1 MTLSKKPLTSSLP
14 AKPPNKLAKAPPVPV
29 SAKPK
34 AAKQQQ
40 QKVNKTFQIATWG
53 GDNEGEK
60 IIMYADSGMGKTTLA
75 SMLPTPTFA
84 GLDDGGRK
92 IRHPVTDEPLKN
104 IPGIETFADFRAA
117 TQQQD
122 LFNDYET
129 YVVDTGNI
137 LEGWALDWMLQNVT
151 GDKGILMKNIEQY
164 GWGKG
169 YRHLYDTMRLPLAD
183 FDALIR
189 RGKNICILCQMNQIS
204 IANAGGE
211 DYLCDVPKLQ
221 PKHGATPAIWGLW
234 NEWADHVLKIS
245 NEGVI
250 AAKDSDKAKVAKAT
264 STGNR
269 IIHVHAPEVHYKAK
283 SRTIPYRFPIVS
295 FSDPADDSIWKFL
308 FGECWRD
315 IPEEGGVE

>member
-1 MTLSKKPLTSSLP
+1 MTLSKNPPTKP
-14 AKPPNKLAKAPPVPV
+14 KLAKAPPAPV

-40 QKVNKTFQIATWG
+40 QKTVNKTFQVAVWSG
-53 GDNEGEK
+53 AGEGEK
-60 IIMYADSGMGKTTLA
+60 IIGYADSGMGKTTLG
-75 SMLPTPTFA
+75 SMLPNPVFA

-92 IRHPVTDEPLKN
+92 ITHPVTDEELKN
-104 IPGIETFADFRAA
+104 IPGIETFSDFRMAV
-117 TQQQD
+117 QQQD

-129 YVVDTGNI
+129 LVVDTGNI
-137 LEGWALDWMLQNVT
+137 LEGWALDWMLEN
-151 GDKGILMKNIEQY
+151 ILGGTNNSERMKNIEQY

-183 FDALIR
+183 FDTLIR
-189 RGKNICILCQMNQIS
+189 RGKNVCILCQMNQIS

-234 NEWADHVLKIS
+234 CEWSDHVFKIS

-250 AAKDSDKAKVAKAT
+250 AAKDDEKSKVAKAT

-269 IIHVHAPEVHYKAK
+269 IIHIHAPEVHYKAK
-283 SRTIPYRFPIVS
+283 SRTIPYRFPVVS
-295 FSDPADDSIWKFL
+295 FDDPTDDSVWRFL
-308 FGECWRD
+308 FDKVWKD
-315 IPEEGGVE
+315 IPDEEN

>member
-1 MTLSKKPLTSSLP
+1 M
-14 AKPPNKLAKAPPVPV
+14 
-29 SAKPK
+29 SARPK

-40 QKVNKTFQIATWG
+40 QKVNKTFQVAVWG
-53 GDNEGEK
+53 DDNEGEK

-92 IRHPVTDEPLKN
+92 IRHPVTDEKLKN
-104 IPGIETFADFRAA
+104 VPGIETFDDFRAA
-117 TQQQD
+117 VQQPN
-122 LFNDYET
+122 LLNDYET
-129 YVVDTGNI
+129 LVVDTGNI
-137 LEGWALDWMLQNVT
+137 LESWALVWMLANIKNN
-151 GDKGILMKNIEQY
+151 KGETMKSIEHY
-164 GWGKG
+164 GYGSG
-169 YRHLYDTMRLPLAD
+169 HRHLYDTMRLPLAD

-189 RGKNICILCQMNQIS
+189 RGKNVCILCQMNQIS

-221 PKHGATPAIWGLW
+221 PKHGSTPAIWGLW
-234 NEWADHVLKIS
+234 NEWADHVFKIS

-250 AAKDSDKAKVAKAT
+250 AAKDSEKSKVAKAT

-283 SRTIPYRFPIVS
+283 SRTIPYRFPVVS
-295 FSDPADDSIWKFL
+295 FDNPADDSIWKFL
-308 FGECWRD
+308 FDEVWRD
-315 IPEEGGVE
+315 IPEEGGE

>member
-1 MTLSKKPLTSSLP
+1 MTLTKT
-14 AKPPNKLAKAPPVPV
+14 PPVPKNKALPKAPSV
-29 SAKPK
+29 PTSTKPK
-34 AAKQQQ
+34 AKQQ
-40 QKVNKTFQIATWG
+40 QKVNKTFQVATWG
-53 GDNEGEK
+53 GAGEGEK
-60 IIMYADSGMGKTTLA
+60 IIKYADSGMGKTTLA
-75 SMLPTPTFA
+75 SMLPTPVFI

-92 IRHPVTDEPLKN
+92 IMHPVTGEELKHV
-104 IPGIETFADFRAA
+104 PGVETFDDFRAA
-117 TQQQD
+117 VQQQD
-122 LFNDYET
+122 LFDDYET
-129 YVVDTGNI
+129 LVVDTGNI
-137 LEGWALDWMLQNVT
+137 LEGWALDWTLENVL
-151 GDKGILMKNIEQY
+151 GGEGNKHKMNNIEQY

-189 RGKNICILCQMNQIS
+189 RGKNVCILCQMNQIS

-234 NEWADHVLKIS
+234 CEWADHVLKIS

-250 AAKDSDKAKVAKAT
+250 AAKDSEKAKVAKAT

-283 SRTIPYRFPIVS
+283 SRTIPYGFPVVS
-295 FSDPADDSIWKFL
+295 FENPADDSIWKFL
-308 FGECWRD
+308 FDEAWRD
-315 IPEEGGVE
+315 IPVEGGE

>member
-1 MTLSKKPLTSSLP
+1 M
-14 AKPPNKLAKAPPVPV
+14 
-29 SAKPK
+29 SAKSK
-34 AAKQQQ
+34 TTKQQQ
-40 QKVNKTFQIATWG
+40 QKKVNKTFQVAVWG

-60 IIMYADSGMGKTTLA
+60 IIQYADSGMGKTTSA
-75 SMLPTPTFA
+75 AMLPTPVFA

-92 IRHPVTDEPLKN
+92 IVHPVTGERLKN
-104 IPGIETFADFRAA
+104 IPGIETFDDFRAA
-117 TQQQD
+117 IQQPD
-122 LFNDYET
+122 LLDDYESL
-129 YVVDTGNI
+129 VVDTGNI
-137 LEGWALDWMLQNVT
+137 LEGWALDWTLANVT
-151 GDKGILMKNIEQY
+151 TDKNEHAANIEKY

-189 RGKNICILCQMNQIS
+189 RGKNVCILCQMNQIP

-234 NEWADHVLKIS
+234 CEWADHVLKIS

-250 AAKDSDKAKVAKAT
+250 AAKDSEKSKVAKAT

-283 SRTIPYRFPIVS
+283 SRTIPHTFPVVS
-295 FSDPADDSIWKFL
+295 FDSPSDSSIWRFL
-308 FGECWRD
+308 FDEAWRD
-315 IPEEGGVE
+315 IEVEGGE

>member
-1 MTLSKKPLTSSLP
+1 MST
-14 AKPPNKLAKAPPVPV
+14 
-29 SAKPK
+29 KPK
-34 AAKQQQ
+34 AAKQT
-40 QKVNKTFQIATWG
+40 QKTVNKTFQVAVWG
-53 GDNEGEK
+53 SDNEGEK
-60 IIMYADSGMGKTTLA
+60 IILYADSGMGKTTVA
-75 SMLPTPTFA
+75 AMLPAPTFA

-92 IRHPVTDEPLKN
+92 IRHPVTGEKLKN
-104 IPGIETFADFRAA
+104 IPGIETFDDFRTA
-117 TQQQD
+117 TQQPD
-122 LFNDYET
+122 LLNDYET
-129 YVVDTGNI
+129 FVVDTGNI
-137 LEGWALDWMLQNVT
+137 LEGWALDWMLQNIT
-151 GDKGILMKNIEQY
+151 GDKSTLMKNIEQY

-189 RGKNICILCQMNQIS
+189 RGKNVCILCQMNQIS

-234 NEWADHVLKIS
+234 CEWADHVLKIS

-250 AAKDSDKAKVAKAT
+250 ATKDSEKSKVAKAT

-283 SRTIPYRFPIVS
+283 SRTIPHTFPVVS
-295 FSDPADDSIWKFL
+295 FDSPSDDSIWRFL
-308 FGECWRD
+308 FEEAWRD
-315 IPEEGGVE
+315 IPVEGGE

>member
-1 MTLSKKPLTSSLP
+1 MSTRPKTSTT
-14 AKPPNKLAKAPPVPV
+14 ATKT
-29 SAKPK
+29 
-34 AAKQQQ
+34 
-40 QKVNKTFQIATWG
+40 KVNKTFQVATWSG
-53 GDNEGEK
+53 AGEGEK
-60 IIMYADSGMGKTTLA
+60 IVGYADSGMGKTTLA
-75 SMLPTPTFA
+75 SMLPKPVFA

-92 IRHPVTDEPLKN
+92 IVHPVTGEELKY
-104 IPGIETFADFRAA
+104 IPGIETFDDFRMAI
-117 TQQQD
+117 QQQD
-122 LFNDYET
+122 LFDDYKT
-129 YVVDTGNI
+129 LVVDTGNI
-137 LEGWALDWMLQNVT
+137 LEGWALTWTLENVL
-151 GDKGILMKNIEQY
+151 GGENNSKRMNNIEQY

-189 RGKNICILCQMNQIS
+189 RGKNVCILCQMNQIS

-234 NEWADHVLKIS
+234 CEWADHVLKIS

-250 AAKDSDKAKVAKAT
+250 AAKDSEKAKVAKAT

-283 SRTIPYRFPIVS
+283 SRTIPYRFPVVS
-295 FSDPADDSIWKFL
+295 FDNPADDSIWQFL
-308 FGECWRD
+308 FGEVWRD
-315 IPEEGGVE
+315 IPEEGDGE

>member
-1 MTLSKKPLTSSLP
+1 MKPKLT
-14 AKPPNKLAKAPPVPV
+14 KAPPAPV
-29 SAKPK
+29 SAQPK

-40 QKVNKTFQIATWG
+40 QKMVNKTFQVATWG
-53 GDNEGEK
+53 DDNGGKK
-60 IIMYADSGMGKTTLA
+60 IIKYADSGMGKTTLA
-75 SMLPTPTFA
+75 SMLPTPVFA
-84 GLDDGGRK
+84 GLDDGGRE
-92 IRHPVTDEPLKN
+92 IRHPVTGEKLKY
-104 IPGIETFADFRAA
+104 IPGIETFDDFRMAV
-117 TQQQD
+117 QQPD
-122 LFNDYET
+122 LLDDYET
-129 YVVDTGNI
+129 LVVDTGNI
-137 LEGWALDWMLQNVT
+137 LEDWALNWMLENVL
-151 GDKGILMKNIEQY
+151 GGKENNIKVKNIEQY

-183 FDALIR
+183 FDTLIR
-189 RGKNICILCQMNQIS
+189 RGKNVCILCQMNQIS

-234 NEWADHVLKIS
+234 CEWADHVLKIS

-250 AAKDSDKAKVAKAT
+250 AAKDDEKSKVAKAT

-283 SRTIPYRFPIVS
+283 SRTIPYRFPVVS

-308 FGECWRD
+308 FEECWRD

>member
-1 MTLSKKPLTSSLP
+1 MTPPKF
-14 AKPPNKLAKAPPVPV
+14 KPPKKGLPPAPASV
-29 SAKPK
+29 KPK
-34 AAKQQQ
+34 AKQQ
-40 QKVNKTFQIATWG
+40 KPSVIPNKTFQVAVWG

-60 IIMYADSGMGKTTLA
+60 VIMYADSGMGKTTLA

-92 IRHPVTDEPLKN
+92 IRHPVTGEKLKN
-104 IPGIETFADFRAA
+104 IPGIETFADFRTA

-122 LFNDYET
+122 LFDDYET
-129 YVVDTGNI
+129 LVVDTGNI

-151 GDKGILMKNIEQY
+151 GDKGTLMKNIEQY

-169 YRHLYDTMRLPLAD
+169 YRHLYDTMHLPLAD
-183 FDALIR
+183 FDTLIR
-189 RGKNICILCQMNQIS
+189 RGKNVVILCQMNQIS

-234 NEWADHVLKIS
+234 CEWADHVFKIS

-250 AAKDSDKAKVAKAT
+250 AAKDSDKDKVAKAT

-269 IIHVHAPEVHYKAK
+269 IIHVHAPEVYYKAK
-283 SRTIPYRFPIVS
+283 SRTIPYTYPVVS
-295 FSDPADDSIWKFL
+295 FDSPSDDSIWRFL
-308 FGECWRD
+308 FDEAWREV
-315 IPEEGGVE
+315 PKEGGD

>member
-1 MTLSKKPLTSSLP
+1 M
-14 AKPPNKLAKAPPVPV
+14 

-40 QKVNKTFQIATWG
+40 QKTVNKTFQVAVWG
-53 GDNEGEK
+53 DDNGGKK
-60 IIMYADSGMGKTTLA
+60 IIKYADSGMGKTTLA
-75 SMLPTPTFA
+75 SMLPTPVFA
-84 GLDDGGRK
+84 GLDDGGRE
-92 IRHPVTDEPLKN
+92 IRHPVTGEKLKY
-104 IPGIETFADFRAA
+104 IPGIETFDDFRMAA
-117 TQQQD
+117 QQPD
-122 LFNDYET
+122 LLDDYET
-129 YVVDTGNI
+129 LVVDTGNI
-137 LEGWALDWMLQNVT
+137 LEDWVLVWMLENVT
-151 GDKGILMKNIEQY
+151 GDKGTLMKNIEQY

-189 RGKNICILCQMNQIS
+189 RGKNVCILCQMNQIS

-234 NEWADHVLKIS
+234 CEWADHVLKIS
-245 NEGVI
+245 NEGVV
-250 AAKDSDKAKVAKAT
+250 AAKDSEKAKVAKAT

-283 SRTIPYRFPIVS
+283 SRTIPYRFPVVS
-295 FSDPADDSIWKFL
+295 FDNPADDSIWKFL
-308 FGECWRD
+308 FDEAWRD
-315 IPEEGGVE
+315 IPKEGGGE